1 MKSTKDLII
10 EAGLKVFSEK
20 GYKSATTLEISKT
33 AGVSEMTLFRHFETK
48 HNLFILT
55 VKEALGSSLLES
67 EKLNLGMGLKEFTMT
82 LLHEKLL
89 VISQEINLIKM
100 LIRETLSHNLPK
112 DLAFTKI
119 ISNQII
125 DNIKNYVAQHD
136 LDLDPVY
143 FTHMIVGLLLRY
155 AVIEE
160 NPIYLQLTREQQTDY
175 LKNYLQLLNI

>member
-1 MKSTKDLII
+1 MKSTKEIII

-20 GYKSATTLEISKT
+20 GYKSATTFEISKT

-55 VKEALGSSLLES
+55 IKEALGSSLIQN
-67 EKLNLGMGLKEFTMT
+67 EKPNFEMDLKSFTIN
-82 LLHEKLL
+82 LLHEKLI
-89 VISQEINLIKM
+89 VISKEINLIKM
-100 LIRETLSHNLPK
+100 LIRETLSQNLPK

-119 ISNQII
+119 ISNQVIET
-125 DNIKNYVAQHD
+125 IKSYVAHHD

-143 FTHMIVGLLLRY
+143 FTHIIVGLLLRY

-160 NPIYLQLTREQQTDY
+160 NPIYHQLPREQQKDY
-175 LKNYLQLLNI
+175 LKNYLQLLKI